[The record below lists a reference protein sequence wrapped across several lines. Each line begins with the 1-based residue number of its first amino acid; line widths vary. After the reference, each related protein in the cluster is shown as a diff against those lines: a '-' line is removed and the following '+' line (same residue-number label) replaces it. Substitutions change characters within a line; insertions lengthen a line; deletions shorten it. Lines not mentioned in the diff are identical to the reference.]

1 MKLTKEQN
9 MQQSSEFQNKLTD
22 TQIEQ
27 IMDHANE
34 VSQQAMDT
42 SKKAMEKSVELAKEY
57 PLHTAVGAGVL
68 GFVAGV
74 ISNKII
80 KS

>member
-1 MKLTKEQN
+1 